1 MSFSR
6 RLRVLEQRTTAIM
19 PARFG
24 PAFLEAFRNDQVLTR
39 SGERVPFGKW
49 ICSLPAAIREALAP
63 VLEESN
69 E

>member
-1 MSFSR
+1 MSLQR
-6 RLRVLEQRTTAIM
+6 RLRDLEQRTTAIM

-39 SGERVPFGKW
+39 SGERVPFGDW
-49 ICSLPAAIREALAP
+49 LAGFPAATREALAP
-63 VLEESN
+63 ILEET